1 MYRLNVSNPNATTTT
16 TTTVHQVQNV
26 PADSRALTAVIK
38 NQLDMINPSNGG
50 IGNIQ
55 RAANEL
61 MVTTVKVEPMQDMAS
76 TSTPIQQNGHVIYA
90 GKRPRIEG

>member
-1 MYRLNVSNPNATTTT
+1 MYRLNIVNPNATTTT
-16 TTTVHQVQNV
+16 TVQQVQNV
-26 PADSRALTAVIK
+26 PADNRALTAVIK

-76 TSTPIQQNGHVIYA
+76 TSTPVPNGHVIYA